1 MAKLKHPK
9 EVGKYIKEYLNSP
22 YKIEILEIENES
34 YRLYNGFDNSDYI
47 NKINILKD
55 NIMLINANI
64 NHKYFDKMDILFR
77 ESRQEASLKLYITKD
92 HITRIRREIREQ
104 FYNLMIQERLI

>member
-1 MAKLKHPK
+1 MQPKHPK
-9 EVGKYIKEYLNSP
+9 LVDNYIKEYLLSP
-22 YKIEILEIENES
+22 YKIRLLEVKNRS
-34 YRLYNGFDNSDYI
+34 YKFHHGFDNSDYI

-55 NIMLINANI
+55 NIKLINANI
-64 NHKYFDKMDILFR
+64 NHRYFDKIDVLFKY
-77 ESRQEASLKLYITKD
+77 SRQEASLKLCITKD

>member
-1 MAKLKHPK
+1 MQPKHPK
-9 EVGKYIKEYLNSP
+9 LVDDYIKEYLLSQ
-22 YKIEILEIENES
+22 YKIKILEVKNRS
-34 YRLYNGFDNSDYI
+34 YKFHHGFDNSDYI

-77 ESRQEASLKLYITKD
+77 ESRDEAAAKLGLTND
-92 HITRIRREIREQ
+92 HITRIRREIKEQ
-104 FYNLMIQERLI
+104 FYNLMIQEMLI

>member
-22 YKIEILEIENES
+22 YKIEILEIENKS